1 MKKILV
7 CLSLILIALSVFPNT
22 LSAEEDKKEYD
33 VVFDGEKIVYY
44 FYEEDGSKTLIENEE
59 DLVLDLSDFQP
70 DDSILRIYHLVNNSG
85 DSIDWYMHNISEDIF
100 ENSDDSSE
108 SSDDTSESSDETP
121 RIVQD
126 ATYTYSLTYSAYAPA
141 EDGKTIYFSNVVG
154 GELVGD
160 HVDNIPKGIGEA
172 TEGLEGY
179 FLIHEGYSSGDA
191 ETAEMSLL
199 VDGVSSAFVY
209 QNTDAT
215 VKIGFGVVVP
225 PSPINKHEEKII
237 YIPYTGDTIN
247 INFYII
253 AEVLSLLLL
262 AIVLYAY
269 YRYLKRQKEA

>member
-1 MKKILV
+1 MKKILI

-22 LSAEEDKKEYD
+22 VAAEEDVEEYD
-33 VVFDGEKIVYY
+33 VVFDGERIFYYLYTDDGKIML
-44 FYEEDGSKTLIENEE
+44 ESEDELK
-59 DLVLDLSDFQP
+59 LDLSDFQP
-70 DDSILRIYHLVNNSG
+70 NDSIKRIYHLVNESS
-85 DSIDWYMHNISEDIF
+85 DAVDWYMHNVTADIF
-100 ENSDDSSE
+100 EDTKAEAEDSDGSAKASK
-108 SSDDTSESSDETP
+108 
-121 RIVQD
+121 VAQD
-126 ATYTYSLTYSAYAPA
+126 ATYTYNLTYSAYAPA
-141 EDGKTIYFSNVVG
+141 EDGKTIYYSNVVG
-154 GELVGD
+154 GELLGD
-160 HVDNIPKGIGEA
+160 HVDNVPKGIMEA

-179 FLIHEGYSSGDA
+179 FLLHEGYGSGDA
-191 ETAEMSLL
+191 ETVEMSLL
-199 VDGVSSAFVY
+199 IDGVSSAFVY
-209 QNTDAT
+209 QNTDAN